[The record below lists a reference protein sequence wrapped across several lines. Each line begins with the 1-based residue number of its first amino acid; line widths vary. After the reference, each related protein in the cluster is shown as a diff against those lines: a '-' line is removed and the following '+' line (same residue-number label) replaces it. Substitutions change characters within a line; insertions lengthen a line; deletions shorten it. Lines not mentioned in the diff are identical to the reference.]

1 MSDIWR
7 SYITQRLLWDIGDQ
21 LAFTA
26 PSVSQLR
33 TPHSYLADLD
43 AERDLYF
50 KTPRLLHF
58 LASWSAEGD
67 EVTDQADATS
77 SHRNIVDLPA
87 RMEQLFIS
95 LYERS
100 YIEQEDVLAAQLW
113 LQSLADSGY
122 EFPALI
128 RHH

>member
-1 MSDIWR
+1 M
-7 SYITQRLLWDIGDQ
+7 
-21 LAFTA
+21 
-26 PSVSQLR
+26 
-33 TPHSYLADLD
+33 ADLD

-58 LASWSAEGD
+58 LASWNAEGG
-67 EVTDQADATS
+67 EGLNMHT
-77 SHRNIVDLPA
+77 DLPA

-100 YIEQEDVLAAQLW
+100 YVELEDVFASQLW

-122 EFPALI
+122 KFPEPTR
-128 RHH
+128 RH